1 MAKLSA
7 HGSEL
12 ARIIRDLPDSEHFID
27 QTETRV
33 LMSDGWILKKW
44 SYRFKSISSG
54 RKENISTQ
62 GWKLCGRL
70 ASFDPKATAALQE
83 TWTPLYWLTRRLQ
96 PRPDG
101 CNFRLIHAHGIPEYK
116 AA

>member
-12 ARIIRDLPDSEHFID
+12 ARIIRDLPDGEYFTD

-33 LMSDGWILKKW
+33 LMSDGWVLKKW
-44 SYRFKSISSG
+44 SYRFKSSG
-54 RKENISTQ
+54 RKESISTQ
-62 GWKLCGRL
+62 GWKLGGRL
-70 ASFDPKATAALQE
+70 ASFIPTASAALRE
-83 TWTPLYWLTRRLQ
+83 TWTPLYWLKLRLQ